1 MTGGVLLALVAS
13 VSWGASDFLGGFASR
28 SSPLPVVLA
37 GSQLAGLLL
46 FAPLLALKG
55 VPMPDDARLLYGL
68 AAGLVAI
75 AELGLIYAAL
85 RRGPAVVMAP
95 IAALGACLPV
105 VVGVAGGDKVDLAI
119 AIGLASALAG
129 SAGASWAP
137 SGSRPGREALGT
149 AALAAG
155 AAIGAGTVLLLIDA
169 SSKADAWWT
178 IGAIRVGGAAVAL
191 PLRGAYAITRPGRTF
206 FAGDRR
212 RLTLAAAATIAA
224 VGICDVAADTAYAN
238 ATRLGALSVVA
249 VLASLYPVTTIAL
262 GSLVLR
268 ERPLAIQLAGAA
280 LACLGIAVLS
290 ASAI

>member
-28 SSPLPVVLA
+28 NSPLPVVLA

-46 FAPLLALKG
+46 FAPILVLHG
-55 VPMPDDARLLYGL
+55 VPMPDDTRLLYGL
-68 AAGLVAI
+68 AAGLIAV
-75 AELGLIYAAL
+75 AELGMIYAAL
-85 RRGPAVVMAP
+85 RRGPVVVMAP

-105 VVGVAGGDKVDLAI
+105 VVGIAGGDEVDLAI

-129 SAGASWAP
+129 SVGASWAP
-137 SGSRPGREALGT
+137 GDSRPAREALGT

-155 AAIGAGTVLLLIDA
+155 AAIGAGTILLLIDA

-178 IGAIRVGGAAVAL
+178 IAAVRGGAIAVAL
-191 PLRGAYAITRPGRTF
+191 PLLGAYAITRPGRAF

-212 RLTLAAAATIAA
+212 SLTLAAGATIAA

-238 ATRLGALSVVA
+238 ATRSGALSVVA

-262 GSLVLR
+262 GALVLR
-268 ERPLAIQLAGAA
+268 ERPLRIQLVGAA
-280 LACLGIAVLS
+280 LACLGIVLLS
-290 ASAI
+290 AGA

>member
-1 MTGGVLLALVAS
+1 MLLALIAS

-28 SSPLPVVLA
+28 GSPLPVVLA

-46 FAPLLALKG
+46 FAPILALHG
-55 VPMPDDARLLYGL
+55 VPMPGDTRLLYGL
-68 AAGLVAI
+68 AAGLIAV

-85 RRGPAVVMAP
+85 RRGPVVVMAP

-105 VVGVAGGDKVDLAI
+105 VVGIAGGDQVDMVI
-119 AIGLASALAG
+119 AIGLVSALAG
-129 SAGASWAP
+129 SVGASWAP
-137 SGSRPGREALGT
+137 GDGRPGREALVT
-149 AALAAG
+149 AAMAVG
-155 AAIGAGTVLLLIDA
+155 AAIGAGTILLLIDA

-178 IGAIRVGGAAVAL
+178 IAAVRGGAIAVAL
-191 PLRGAYAITRPGRTF
+191 PLLGAYAFTRPGRAF
-206 FAGDRR
+206 LAGDRR

-238 ATRLGALSVVA
+238 ATRSGALSVVA

-268 ERPLAIQLAGAA
+268 ERPLPIQLAGAA
-280 LACLGIAVLS
+280 LACLGIVLLS
-290 ASAI
+290 AGA